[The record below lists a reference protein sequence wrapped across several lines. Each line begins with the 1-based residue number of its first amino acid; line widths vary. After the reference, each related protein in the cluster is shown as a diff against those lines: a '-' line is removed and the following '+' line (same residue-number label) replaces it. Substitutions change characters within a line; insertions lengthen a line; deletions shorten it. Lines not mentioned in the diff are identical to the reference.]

1 MITRVLIRS
10 GGDSDR
16 PLAVFQ
22 GVSAVEEGEGDSISM
37 AEAIGEKD
45 RLPGVGN
52 RPVREGEGPERK
64 ARRRRREGTGSDAA
78 QWRAGRGVRAGR
90 EAYDR
95 EIYHSFSVFNRRL
108 SGISP
113 ANVTQSACPVV
124 SPLHLYAASA
134 LLRAALTPLLRLRTC
149 HPSGNST
156 IMDPGGPMHIWMHSC
171 ATLYGWHCCATWD
184 IRVSAY

>member
-22 GVSAVEEGEGDSISM
+22 GASAVEEGEGDSISM

-78 QWRAGRGVRAGR
+78 QWRAGRGVRVGR
-90 EAYDR
+90 EAYDG
-95 EIYHSFSVFNRRL
+95 ENTTL
-108 SGISP
+108 SQFLIG
-113 ANVTQSACPVV
+113 VCQ
-124 SPLHLYAASA
+124 
-134 LLRAALTPLLRLRTC
+134 
-149 HPSGNST
+149 
-156 IMDPGGPMHIWMHSC
+156 
-171 ATLYGWHCCATWD
+171 
-184 IRVSAY
+184 AYRPQM

>member
-78 QWRAGRGVRAGR
+78 QWRAGRGVRVGR
-90 EAYDR
+90 EAYDG
-95 EIYHSFSVFNRRL
+95 EITTL
-108 SGISP
+108 SQFLIGVCQGILQLYTDE
-113 ANVTQSACPVV
+113 VCPFQDMKILVV
-124 SPLHLYAASA
+124 WISIQYRPQ
-134 LLRAALTPLLRLRTC
+134 T
-149 HPSGNST
+149 
-156 IMDPGGPMHIWMHSC
+156 
-171 ATLYGWHCCATWD
+171 
-184 IRVSAY
+184 